1 MLRYQRILITSAADN
16 QENKM
21 IIDNNKLGYT
31 IYADLPGFL
40 QKYRA
45 FPLSGNV
52 KSFDCLE
59 DAEKYCVEMYNRY
72 VSSK

>member
-1 MLRYQRILITSAADN
+1 
-16 QENKM
+16 M

-31 IYADLPGFL
+31 IYADLSGFL
-40 QKYRA
+40 PKYKA
-45 FPLSGNV
+45 FPLYGNV

-59 DAEKYCVEMYNRY
+59 DAEQYCVEMYNRY

>member
-1 MLRYQRILITSAADN
+1 
-16 QENKM
+16 M